1 MKKAILL
8 TFAILFTALLVKA
21 DPPKKINLTVKN
33 NKLTA
38 DIVHPVKNPG
48 DHYIDQVIITIN
60 GKEYKTLKY
69 TKQTSEKG
77 ETVVIDIPA
86 TKAGDVIE
94 VKARCNEFGNKSNK
108 LKIK

>member
-1 MKKAILL
+1 MKKTILS
-8 TFAILFTALLVKA
+8 TFAILFATLLVKA

-38 DIVHPVKNPG
+38 EIIHPVKNQA
-48 DHYIDQVIITIN
+48 DHYIDQVIVTIN

-77 ETVVIDIPA
+77 ETVVLDIPSA
-86 TKAGDVIE
+86 KAGDVIE

-108 LKIK
+108 IKI

>member
-1 MKKAILL
+1 MKKTILL
-8 TFAILFTALLVKA
+8 TIALVLFAFIVKA

-38 DIVHPVKNPG
+38 DIVHPVKNTG
-48 DHYIDQVIITIN
+48 DHYIDQVVITIN
-60 GKEYKTLKY
+60 GKEFKTLKY

-77 ETVVIDIPA
+77 ETVVIDIPTA
-86 TKAGDVIE
+86 KAGDVIE

-108 LKIK
+108 IKI

>member
-33 NKLTA
+33 NKLTV
-38 DIVHPVKNPG
+38 DVIHPVKNTA

-77 ETVVIDIPA
+77 ETVVLDLPTA
-86 TKAGDVIE
+86 KAGDVIE
-94 VKARCNEFGNKSNK
+94 VKARCNEFGSKSNK
-108 LKIK
+108 IKI

>member
-1 MKKAILL
+1 MKKAILF
-8 TFAILFTALLVKA
+8 TFAILFATLLVKA

-33 NKLTA
+33 NKVTA
-38 DIVHPVKNPG
+38 KIIHTVKNQA
-48 DHYIDQVIITIN
+48 DHYIDQVIVTIN

-77 ETVVIDIPA
+77 ETVVLDIPSA
-86 TKAGDVIE
+86 KAGDVIE

-108 LKIK
+108 IKI

>member
-33 NKLTA
+33 NKLTV
-38 DIVHPVKNPG
+38 DVIHPVKNTA

-77 ETVVIDIPA
+77 ETVVLDIPA

-94 VKARCNEFGNKSNK
+94 VKARCNEFGSKSNK
-108 LKIK
+108 IKI